1 MTDRR
6 TFLKGV
12 ASLLPAGVF
21 LPLHKGFVAE
31 VVDRTSEKITGRDY
45 HKEIG
50 VKPFIHAAGTPST
63 LGGRPMWPEV
73 IEAMN
78 YARKGPINMGELNN
92 AAGKRIASLIGCEAA
107 MVSGGACSS
116 MTLGTA
122 ACITGKNRDFILRIP
137 ELSGM
142 KDEVIIQKSHRYP
155 YDHAVRACGVRLI
168 EVETVKDLERAVNKK
183 TAMMHFSYFHD
194 RKGIIKIKEFAALGK
209 KHHIPTLIDGS
220 LSIPPWERLS
230 EFLNFGFDLAA
241 FSGGKA
247 LKGPYS
253 AGLLLGRKDLIEAA
267 LLNNSP
273 NSNSIGRGMKVSKE
287 EILGMMVAVEV
298 SLKYDYSMDMKR
310 QSKLMKLI
318 SDKIESI
325 PGVKTK
331 LVVPEDEPDWPKL
344 QVYWDKSVIRISAT
358 EVSKLLREGEPSVE
372 LMGGEGFDWP
382 ENLSWTNSEFI
393 ISPTNLK
400 DDDVDILV
408 RRIREVLRP

>member
-1 MTDRR
+1 
-6 TFLKGV
+6 
-12 ASLLPAGVF
+12 
-21 LPLHKGFVAE
+21 
-31 VVDRTSEKITGRDY
+31 
-45 HKEIG
+45 
-50 VKPFIHAAGTPST
+50 
-63 LGGRPMWPEV
+63 MWPEV

-194 RKGIIKIKEFAALGK
+194 RKGLIKLKEFAALGK

-267 LLNNSP
+267 LLNNAP
-273 NSNSIGRGMKVSKE
+273 HMNTIGRGMKVSKE
-287 EILGMMVAVEV
+287 EILGMMVGVEV
-298 SLKYDYSMDMKR
+298 SLKYDYSLGIKR
-310 QSKLMKLI
+310 QRKLMKLI
-318 SDKIESI
+318 TDKLESIPI
-325 PGVKTK
+325 PGVKTEIVFP
-331 LVVPEDEPDWPKL
+331 LNEPEWPKIR
-344 QVYWDKSVIRISAT
+344 VYWDKSVIRLSSAEAT
-358 EVSKLLREGEPSVE
+358 KQLREGEPGVE
-372 LMGGEGFDWP
+372 LMGGGFDRR
-382 ENLSWTNSEFI
+382 TDSEFI
-393 ISPTNLK
+393 ISVTSKRYPLYMTVTVK
-400 DDDVDILV
+400 YH
-408 RRIREVLRP
+408 